1 MEERKVTDLDNN
13 ELLREL
19 VYCNKMKTFW
29 YKRTDEVMK
38 EIERRQD
45 NGRDNI
51 N

>member
-1 MEERKVTDLDNN
+1 MEEKNVTTLTTD

-19 VYCNKMKTFW
+19 VYCNKMKALW

-38 EIERRQD
+38 EIERRQE